1 MCSIVVLRQSD
12 SEWPIIIGANRDEM
26 IERKSLP
33 PDRHWSEQNHIIG
46 GKDIEAG
53 GTWLAVNDYG
63 LVAKKEFYD
72 IEKNK
77 KIKFSE
83 NVSASPT
90 EEEDFIYSFLSSLRQ
105 KINNPT
111 NKKIVPRN

>member
-63 LVAKKEFYD
+63 LVAAVLNRMD
-72 IEKNK
+72 TLGPMKNK
-77 KIKFSE
+77 RSRGE
-83 NVSASPT
+83 
-90 EEEDFIYSFLSSLRQ
+90 
-105 KINNPT
+105 
-111 NKKIVPRN
+111 